1 LFIVFHK
8 IKKFIITLSEYDKY
22 NLVRILYENID
33 KEGNYLSD
41 FYKTLDILDAGFM
54 SDRKE
59 EAHIMFREI
68 INVSVIESEKEENFK
83 IAINEFL
90 NNEHINYTIFKKKI
104 IGEFVIQ
111 IPYYEFENLKKGTTN
126 AWIEKCSISDIRLK
140 KKIKRWTDNIYII
153 NSRATNQDNNFEN
166 SDEKER
172 DNII

>member
-1 LFIVFHK
+1 
-8 IKKFIITLSEYDKY
+8 
-22 NLVRILYENID
+22 
-33 KEGNYLSD
+33 
-41 FYKTLDILDAGFM
+41 M

-111 IPYYEFENLKKGTTN
+111 ISYYEFENLKKGTTN